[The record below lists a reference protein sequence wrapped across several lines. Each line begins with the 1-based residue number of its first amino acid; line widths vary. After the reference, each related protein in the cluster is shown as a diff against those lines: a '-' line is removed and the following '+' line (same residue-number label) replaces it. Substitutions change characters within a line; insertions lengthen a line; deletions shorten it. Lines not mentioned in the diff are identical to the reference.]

1 MRESNTAAADS
12 PVAVPSACEE
22 GIHSCGNAD
31 NRTVFS
37 LALKWK
43 PGIIV
48 FVLII
53 VVKILH
59 LKEPGFLKGERFL
72 KSKVLPDVLC
82 FTAHMAYN
90 LLEKMKNKRCFIFL
104 LATWRADNSEICGRK
119 VL

>member
-59 LKEPGFLKGERFL
+59 LKGIFPHPVF
-72 KSKVLPDVLC
+72 
-82 FTAHMAYN
+82 N
-90 LLEKMKNKRCFIFL
+90 LLLFL
-104 LATWRADNSEICGRK
+104 FNFLVSSSCS
-119 VL
+119 L